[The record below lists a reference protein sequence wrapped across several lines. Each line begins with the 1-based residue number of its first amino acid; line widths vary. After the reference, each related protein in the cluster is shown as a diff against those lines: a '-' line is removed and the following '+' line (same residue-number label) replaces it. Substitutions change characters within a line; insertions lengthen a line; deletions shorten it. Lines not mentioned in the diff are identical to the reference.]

1 MIMENSAKIG
11 IIGAVLFF
19 VGLIGF
25 VMVGYNAL
33 PSLMERD
40 YNAFQGMT
48 MWYVVGFGLIGLLG
62 FMVWMIGVALGQSR
76 EK

>member
-1 MIMENSAKIG
+1 MENSVKIA
-11 IIGAVLFF
+11 IVGAVLFF
-19 VGLIGF
+19 VGAIGF

-33 PSLMERD
+33 PSLMEKD
-40 YNAFQGMT
+40 YAAFQGMT